1 MISEAK
7 RGRFGARLRFYL
19 ITCIFLSSIVFVSAQ
34 DHYDDY
40 VKEVLEEDQQDHY
53 DGFMYEDDNSSS
65 YQENLRQQEEDPEQ
79 RKAAEQ
85 ERLEQEKI
93 DGVARERE
101 EVFQKE
107 LAKMDEE
114 KQKVAIRQKKK
125 DAKLVRC
132 ILKAAANDRHYAVL
146 GIRNWQ
152 LRLPPRE
159 FNLAGYKVSIPGVTV
174 KHTTTKDIRKAYRNR
189 ALAVHPDK
197 NRDGFAVQAFIEV
210 EKSAS
215 ILSDENLRKQYDK
228 EMKLVV
234 AQRRAESKK
243 VIAGALDSVKRF
255 GSKIA
260 WIFRKVLGPFA
271 TPVLIILALLI

>member
-1 MISEAK
+1 MILEAK
-7 RGRFGARLRFYL
+7 RGRFGARLRLYL
-19 ITCIFLSSIVFVSAQ
+19 ITCILLSSIAFISAQ
-34 DHYDDY
+34 DDYDEY

-53 DGFMYEDDNSSS
+53 DGYMYEDDNASS
-65 YQENLRQQEEDPEQ
+65 YQENLRQQEEDSAQ
-79 RKAAEQ
+79 TKAAEQ
-85 ERLEQEKI
+85 ERLEQEKV
-93 DGVARERE
+93 DRVARERE
-101 EVFQKE
+101 ENFQKE

-125 DAKLVRC
+125 DAKLVRS

-152 LRLPPRE
+152 LRIPPRE
-159 FNLAGYKVSIPGVTV
+159 FNIAGYKVSIPGVTV
-174 KHTTTKDIRKAYRNR
+174 KHTTTKDIRKAYRSR

-210 EKSAS
+210 ESSAS
-215 ILSDENLRKQYDK
+215 ILSDEKLRKQYDK

-234 AQRRAESKK
+234 IQRRAESKK
-243 VIAGALDSVKRF
+243 VIAAALDSVKRF